1 MQENQKKILYD
12 KSKLEMYYE
21 HTDRINTDGKTEVG
35 MKDYWPRSMS
45 LQIQIIQE

>member
-1 MQENQKKILYD
+1 MTARKTGKNMCKKIRKKILYD

-35 MKDYWPRSMS
+35 MKDY
-45 LQIQIIQE
+45 